1 MLLTNDVGL
10 RASDLHRLKSFW
22 TTLKSR
28 EDVDALRAE
37 LTALRTSSD
46 VTKRLREKN
55 NGASIGPGAQRSQ
68 SSLNAFLQAVRQPAA
83 CALRGE
89 PALVFCVLFFV
100 RVKSS
105 DDISGS
111 ETPHAL
117 RRVAVRRALYSVE
130 TILAHILRGAL
141 IFQRDHTPRGLTTRL
156 VPKRRAFCRRQSR
169 HTLHRRSALS
179 TWACHPECPRLAN
192 RSRCGGSAS
201 TRAGAARTAQLA
213 RRRASGPTR
222 RKRATSTCHTDASQ
236 RLCLSAW

>member
-46 VTKRLREKN
+46 VTKRLRDKN
-55 NGASIGPGAQRSQ
+55 NGVAIGAGAQRSQ

-117 RRVAVRRALYSVE
+117 RRVAVRRGVRQARLRCTEPRMYRSLALQSKSKN
-130 TILAHILRGAL
+130 TGIFSGKGILSRVPSSNRFLFR
-141 IFQRDHTPRGLTTRL
+141 TT
-156 VPKRRAFCRRQSR
+156 C
-169 HTLHRRSALS
+169 T
-179 TWACHPECPRLAN
+179 
-192 RSRCGGSAS
+192 
-201 TRAGAARTAQLA
+201 
-213 RRRASGPTR
+213 
-222 RKRATSTCHTDASQ
+222 
-236 RLCLSAW
+236 